1 MKISPLQGDR
11 LAACREVIWGETMAQ
26 LGDVLPL
33 LPDWHRRALRWFQE
47 QEGVLVPW
55 PQPLADGTL
64 LATRAKGIYKP
75 AQSAYA
81 LSVRQS
87 LTSTYGDR
95 DPVFHEDGSWTY
107 LYHCEGGKG
116 APIED
121 DYTNR
126 GLLAAMRDS
135 VPVAV
140 LRQERGKPNSQYRVL
155 GLAAVLG
162 MEGKWFLLRGFDRA
176 GGAPD
181 ADEWVAAVAIDEV
194 VLANT
199 ADAGSFDPTDIVDAR
214 ERVLAAIM
222 RRRGQPAFRKALMAA
237 YGGRCAI
244 TGCDVTEV
252 LEAAHIHPYLG
263 PETNHVTNGILMRA
277 DIHTLFDLHLIA
289 VEPSTLTVRIAPGLR
304 GGDYESLHGVSL
316 RVPSSDAFRPS
327 APALLARAERAGVS
341 AWPVE

>member
-1 MKISPLQGDR
+1 
-11 LAACREVIWGETMAQ
+11 MAQ
-26 LGDVLPL
+26 LGDVLPQ
-33 LPDWHRRALRWFQE
+33 LPDWHRRALHWFQE
-47 QEGVLVPW
+47 QQGLLVPW
-55 PQPLADGTL
+55 PQRLADGTL
-64 LATRAKGIYKP
+64 LASKAKGIYKP

-87 LTSTYGDR
+87 LNSTYDDR

-116 APIED
+116 APLEAE
-121 DYTNR
+121 YTNR
-126 GLLAAMRDS
+126 GLLAAMRRN

-140 LRQERGKPNSQYRVL
+140 FRQEQLKPLSMYRVL
-155 GLAAVLG
+155 GLAVVLG
-162 MEGKWFLLRGFDRA
+162 TESEWFILRGFDRA

-181 ADEWVAAVAIDEV
+181 ADGPTAAAAIDAV
-194 VLANT
+194 VLAN
-199 ADAGSFDPTDIVDAR
+199 ALEAGSFDPTDVVDAR
-214 ERVLAAIM
+214 ERVLAAIT

-263 PETNHVTNGILMRA
+263 PDTNHVTNGILMRA

-289 VEPSTLTVRIAPGLR
+289 VEPNTLAVRIAPGLR
-304 GGDYESLHGVSL
+304 GGEYESLHGVSL
-316 RVPSSDAFRPS
+316 RLPPSDALRPS
-327 APALLARAERAGVS
+327 ASALLARAERVGIIE
-341 AWPVE
+341 WPTG